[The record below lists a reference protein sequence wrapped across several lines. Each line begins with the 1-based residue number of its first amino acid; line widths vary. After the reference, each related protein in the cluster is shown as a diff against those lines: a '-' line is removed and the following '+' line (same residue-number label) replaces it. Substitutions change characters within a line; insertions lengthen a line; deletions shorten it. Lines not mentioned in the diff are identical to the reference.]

1 MKQRIEDILSYSGMS
16 SSQFAEA
23 IGIQRSALSHIL
35 NGRNNA
41 SLDVVLK
48 IHQRFP
54 EVSLEWILTGT
65 GEMMS
70 ASSSSSPVLQETHA
84 SYPPQ
89 QPGLF
94 DENPEFMASPTEDRK
109 NLKEIASTPPEI
121 TPGIIEKEV
130 IKYIDKP
137 AAKIIEIKIFYDNG
151 TFLTFYPEK

>member
-1 MKQRIEDILSYSGMS
+1 MKERIEKILNDSGMT

-54 EVSLEWILTGT
+54 QVSLEWILTGT
-65 GEMMS
+65 GEMAETS
-70 ASSSSSPVLQETHA
+70 LPIASTPRSSL
-84 SYPPQ
+84 PPQ

-94 DENPEFMASPTEDRK
+94 DENPEFSISPTENRE
-109 NLKEIASTPPEI
+109 NLKEMGSTTPESA
-121 TPGIIEKEV
+121 PKIIEKEV
-130 IKYIDKP
+130 IKYVEKP
-137 AAKIIEIKIFYDNG
+137 VAKITEIKIFYDNG
-151 TFLTFYPEK
+151 TFQTFYAEK